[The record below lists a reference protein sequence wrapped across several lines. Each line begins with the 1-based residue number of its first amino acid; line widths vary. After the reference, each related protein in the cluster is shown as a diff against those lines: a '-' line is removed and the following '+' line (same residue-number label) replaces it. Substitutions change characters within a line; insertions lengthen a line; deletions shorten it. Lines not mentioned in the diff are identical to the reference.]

1 MTCLIHIYIYIYKRE
16 WIAERLDRVLGKRVS
31 RVRFPL
37 EPLSEEEI
45 SERLDLSLVCGEFY
59 RLLVILDL

>member
-1 MTCLIHIYIYIYKRE
+1 MRE
-16 WIAERLDRVLGKRVS
+16 RIAEWLERVLGKRIS

-37 EPLSEEEI
+37 EQLSEEEI